1 MKAFTLLGLAA
12 VLLGCACIYL
22 ASPHQRWRAAPWPAR
37 TARGAGAVLLV
48 LGWLGL
54 AQHMDRST
62 ATFTHLTLLM
72 LAFTVLPYLGALR
85 AARPG
90 ATP

>member
-1 MKAFTLLGLAA
+1 MKAFTLLGLGA
-12 VLLGCACIYL
+12 VLLGCICIYL
-22 ASPHQRWRAAPWPAR
+22 ASPHQRWLGAPWPAL
-37 TARGAGAVLLV
+37 AGRGAGAVLLV

-54 AQHMDRST
+54 AQHMHRTT

-85 AARPG
+85 ATRPG
-90 ATP
+90 AAP